1 MPKKKVNPRRIPLAK
16 SAINKNAIIEEAMEN
31 DMAHAWLLVGAPLLD
46 EGYEL
51 RQLADAVNR
60 YIDKTAEA
68 KNKRELLRA
77 EAALGIVQPR
87 LDADQ
92 VRSPVE
98 LEAFKKKVR
107 RVAVNT
113 ALCII
118 YLGLESLIPA
128 ETLRRIFFSADLT
141 LAEVEQEITDYGE
154 LERELLRRVAEIG
167 KVEDA

>member
-31 DMAHAWLLVGAPLLD
+31 DMVHAWLLVGAPLLD

-87 LDADQ
+87 DQ

-118 YLGLESLIPA
+118 YLGLDNA
-128 ETLRRIFFSADLT
+128 LT
-141 LAEVEQEITDYGE
+141 
-154 LERELLRRVAEIG
+154 
-167 KVEDA
+167 

>member
-1 MPKKKVNPRRIPLAK
+1 MLKIYP
-16 SAINKNAIIEEAMEN
+16 AIFHEEETYWVEFPDLKGCVTEGSTLEEAMEN
-31 DMAHAWLLVGAPLLD
+31 DMVHAWLLVGAPLLD

-118 YLGLESLIPA
+118 YLGLDNA
-128 ETLRRIFFSADLT
+128 LT
-141 LAEVEQEITDYGE
+141 
-154 LERELLRRVAEIG
+154 
-167 KVEDA
+167 

>member
-1 MPKKKVNPRRIPLAK
+1 M
-16 SAINKNAIIEEAMEN
+16 
-31 DMAHAWLLVGAPLLD
+31 
-46 EGYEL
+46 

-118 YLGLESLIPA
+118 YLGLEICTTSLI
-128 ETLRRIFFSADLT
+128 
-141 LAEVEQEITDYGE
+141 
-154 LERELLRRVAEIG
+154 RVA
-167 KVEDA
+167 AA

>member
-31 DMAHAWLLVGAPLLD
+31 DMVHAWLLVGAPLLD

-98 LEAFKKKVR
+98 LEAFKKCSCTVR
-107 RVAVNT
+107 KQATENKR
-113 ALCII
+113 
-118 YLGLESLIPA
+118 
-128 ETLRRIFFSADLT
+128 
-141 LAEVEQEITDYGE
+141 
-154 LERELLRRVAEIG
+154 
-167 KVEDA
+167 